1 MFFLLCRR
9 DAADHQG
16 ALAKANTAITTT
28 RTHPTNFRMS
38 ALGHKQTFCDAE
50 AMSALP
56 SKADIPGGDQHV
68 CFVPKAEIRQRISR
82 EGLDLGPITR
92 IGSLLKQ

>member
-1 MFFLLCRR
+1 
-9 DAADHQG
+9 
-16 ALAKANTAITTT
+16 
-28 RTHPTNFRMS
+28 MS

-68 CFVPKAEIRQRISR
+68 CFVPIADIQEAIEDIAPWARLVAVSSELRAT
-82 EGLDLGPITR
+82 PIA
-92 IGSLLKQ
+92 KPAA